1 MSQRTKAIL
10 SLVVV
15 MAIWGSA
22 FPITKAALAYV
33 PPMTFALLRFAV
45 ALSVLLPFALTHH
58 KRAAS
63 SISGAWGTIAAMG
76 VCGVTL
82 FYSMVN
88 IGLSYA
94 TATQAAI
101 IQSIIPVVT
110 AMIAL
115 VVLKERPSGKRVAG
129 ITLSLAGVAL
139 VVLTGTASGD
149 ARNPVLGSVLILG
162 AVIAWAIYTILAKRV
177 ATVDQ
182 LVITA
187 YSSVIGTVLL
197 VPLALFEQPGVTPTA
212 PPLQV
217 WISIIYLGAF
227 SSAVGHLLYSR
238 SLAHLDASQAA
249 TFINLVPVVG
259 VAVSV
264 IFLGEAIVG
273 WQLLG
278 GALALLGVW
287 LTT

>member
-1 MSQRTKAIL
+1 MAQRTKAIL

-22 FPITKAALAYV
+22 FPITKAALAHV

-45 ALSVLLPFALTHH
+45 ALLVLLPFALTHH

-82 FYSMVN
+82 FYGVLN

-101 IQSIIPVVT
+101 IQSIIPVIT
-110 AMIAL
+110 AIIAV
-115 VVLKERPSGKRVAG
+115 VVLKERPSGKRVTG
-129 ITLSLAGVAL
+129 IALSLAGVAL
-139 VVLTGTASGD
+139 VVLAGVPSGD

-162 AVIAWAIYTILAKRV
+162 AVIAWAVYTILAKRV
-177 ATVDQ
+177 ATADQ

-197 VPLALFEQPGVTPTA
+197 VPLALFEQLGVRPTA
-212 PPLQV
+212 PPLQAWV
-217 WISIIYLGAF
+217 SIIYLGVF

-238 SLAHLDASQAA
+238 SLVYLDASQAA
-249 TFINLVPVVG
+249 TFINLVPIVG

-264 IFLGEAIVG
+264 IFLGETVVG
-273 WQLLG
+273 GQLLG